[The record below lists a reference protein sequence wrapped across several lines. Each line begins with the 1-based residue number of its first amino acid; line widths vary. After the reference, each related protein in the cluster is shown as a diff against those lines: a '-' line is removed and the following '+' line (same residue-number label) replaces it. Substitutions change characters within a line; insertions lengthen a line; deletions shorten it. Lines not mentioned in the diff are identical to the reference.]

1 MCGPAVMFLQ
11 CSYVFKSYAYNYL
24 YSYSLLCYVKFYCSA
39 QAKQPVISKVTA
51 DYFFVC
57 VDLVSLQCAVCSDVM
72 HYALRTV
79 ILKHN
84 VHSTS

>member
-1 MCGPAVMFLQ
+1 MFSNLMLIITYILIVFYVML
-11 CSYVFKSYAYNYL
+11 N
-24 YSYSLLCYVKFYCSA
+24 FYCSA